1 MEIIDFT
8 KEINHSVSVVI
19 VSMEEVVVLKNQN
32 HSYQHDDGG
41 VTSGGI
47 KSMSADK
54 ALKKNKGDY

>member
-19 VSMEEVVVLKNQN
+19 VSMEEVVVLKKQN
-32 HSYQHDDGG
+32 HSYQNDDGG